1 MRTILYILQK
11 EFRQIFRDKAMLP
24 IIFIIPMVQLLILS
38 FTATFE
44 IKNTNIAIIDRD
56 KSVESRNLIRK
67 FEGSPFFTL
76 NDYFDSYDQGV
87 EALKNGQ
94 VHQLLIIQ
102 PEFSKNLEREGD
114 AHVMI
119 ITDAINGSAASIM
132 NAYSYGIL
140 LDYNKEI
147 VIEHY
152 PQLQLIDPIRISLSN
167 WYNPQ
172 LNYITYMVP
181 GILVLLVTIIGMFL
195 SGMNIVK
202 EKELGTIEQI
212 NVTPIKKYQFI
223 IGKLMPFWLIA
234 LFEFGFGLTLAR
246 FIFGVPMLGNLGLQ
260 FGSAAVYLLVVLGM
274 GLFISTF
281 TDTMQQ
287 AMFLSWFFMVI
298 FILMSGLFTPIESMP
313 DWAQT
318 LNKINPIAYFIQI
331 NRMIMLKGSGFSDFS
346 RLFYAMLAYAIGM
359 ISLSVW
365 RYRKVA

>member
-11 EFRQIFRDKAMLP
+11 EFRQVFRDKAMLP
-24 IIFIIPMVQLLILS
+24 IIFIIPMIQLLILS

-44 IKNTNIAIIDRD
+44 IKNTNISIIDHD

-67 FEGSPFFTL
+67 FDGSPFFTL
-76 NDYFDSYDQGV
+76 NDYYSSYNQGV
-87 EALKNGQ
+87 EALKNGLI
-94 VHQLLIIQ
+94 HQLIIIE
-102 PEFSKNLEREGD
+102 PEFSKNLEREGN
-114 AHVMI
+114 ANVMI

-132 NAYSYGIL
+132 NAYAFNIL

-152 PQLQLIDPIRISLSN
+152 PKLQLIDPIRISISN

-212 NVTPIKKYQFI
+212 NVTPIQKYQFI
-223 IGKLMPFWLIA
+223 VGKLLPFWLIA
-234 LFEFGFGLTLAR
+234 LFEFGFGLLIAR
-246 FIFGVPMLGNLGLQ
+246 MIFGVPMLGNLGLQ
-260 FGSAAVYLLVVLGM
+260 FGSAAIYLLVVLGM

-281 TDTMQQ
+281 ADTMQQ

-346 RLFYAMLAYAIGM
+346 RLFYSMLAYAVGM

-365 RYRKVA
+365 RYRKVT